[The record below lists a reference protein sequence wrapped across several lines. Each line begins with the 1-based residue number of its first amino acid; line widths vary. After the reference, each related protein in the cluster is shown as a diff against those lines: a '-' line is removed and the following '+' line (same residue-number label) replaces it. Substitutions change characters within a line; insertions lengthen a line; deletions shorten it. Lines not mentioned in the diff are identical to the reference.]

1 VDPGV
6 EVDGKLLLEVLTL
19 VEVVVDEDVG
29 GT

>member
-1 VDPGV
+1 MDPGV